1 MIIEAVFIAYLI
13 LMVLIGLYEYRR
25 TKALLDFYLAGKRLG
40 VLAVSFSFFATY
52 FSTAAFLGGGG
63 FGFVCGFQWSAFL
76 ALFHILF
83 AILAWMIIAPKLKE
97 KADELKILTIP
108 EIFKARF
115 GTSAQVI
122 AAIIILVFFE
132 FYMISIYKGS
142 GNLLQVMLNIDYK
155 TGLLI
160 TAAIVV
166 FYTAIGGFRAVVM
179 TDLIQGILVLIG
191 GITLFLTLIYAL
203 GGFNAINELYHAKIF
218 AGLSGNA
225 LFEFGKLAPPPIM
238 KAGMVI
244 PFILSLT
251 FAISIAQLASPQLV
265 VRFVAARDERVISYG
280 MILTPLII
288 GIFALC
294 VFSIGPFGWLIIPK
308 YTDPKPFLK
317 NPDLVVPFIA
327 MKIFPIGVNALLL
340 TAIVAAAMSTIN
352 SLLHVVSTSFVRD
365 LIQNVTNISE
375 SLALKITR
383 ISVLVFAIIPLI
395 LAFKPPGI
403 IVEIVGLSFS
413 VITATFLIPLLAALY
428 SKNASKNQVIAS
440 MISAVVACT
449 VWYFVFYHKYW
460 IYPVIPGLIA
470 SAVTYA
476 IFKPLKS

>member
-1 MIIEAVFIAYLI
+1 MIVEAVFVTYLI
-13 LMVLIGLYEYRR
+13 LMVLIGLYEYKKTR
-25 TKALLDFYLAGKRLG
+25 ALIDFYLAGKRLG
-40 VLAVSFSFFATY
+40 ALIVSFSFFATY

-97 KADELKILTIP
+97 KADIFGVLTIP
-108 EIFKARF
+108 EVFKARF
-115 GTSAQVI
+115 GRLAQVI
-122 AAIIILVFFE
+122 AAITILIFFE

-142 GNLLQVMLNIDYK
+142 GNLLEVMLNIDYK

-160 TAAIVV
+160 TAAIVM
-166 FYTAIGGFRAVVM
+166 FYTAVGGFRAVVM
-179 TDLIQGILVLIG
+179 TDLIQGLLVFLG
-191 GITLFLTLIYAL
+191 GVTLFFTLIYTL
-203 GGFNAINELYHAKIF
+203 GGFNAITELYNVKIF
-218 AGLSGNA
+218 AGLSGKD
-225 LFEFGKLAPPPIM
+225 LFEIGKVAPPPIM

-265 VRFVAARDERVISYG
+265 IRFIAARDERVISYG
-280 MILTPLII
+280 MLLTPMLI

-294 VFSIGPFGWLIIPK
+294 VFSIGPFGWLVIPK

-327 MKIFPIGVNALLL
+327 MKVFPIGINALLL
-340 TAIVAAAMSTIN
+340 TAIIAAAMSTIN

-365 LIQNVTNISE
+365 IVQNITNINE
-375 SLALKITR
+375 KIALRITR
-383 ISVLVFAIIPLI
+383 ISVFVFAVIPLV
-395 LAFKPPGI
+395 LAFNPPGV
-403 IVEIVGLSFS
+403 IVKIVGLSFS
-413 VITATFLIPLLAALY
+413 VITSVFLIPLLAALY
-428 SKNASKNQVIAS
+428 SENASKHQVVSS
-440 MISAVVACT
+440 MIAAIIACG
-449 VWYFVFYHKYW
+449 VWYFAFYKTYW

-470 SAVTYA
+470 SALAYL
-476 IFKPLKS
+476 IFKPLRS